1 MSSRPCSSTR
11 GRRPLPSRGGGVKL
25 VSRAASGRGGRCAG
39 GTGGRVGGGAPG
51 AGGSGSGSG
60 WGWGWGS
67 SSGPAAPVTRRRCSS
82 AAAPRARAAPW
93 PRPGCSSASAPPTPA
108 SARWPASPSSS
119 SGRWSTDSRGLRL
132 WGVSQVSR
140 VGGRGAGGGGVGW
153 NCQRPSA
160 RSGWGGAVPGAGAL
174 FTPKRPVA
182 AQARVSG
189 HCRGLWDLMPSERGA
204 T

>member
-1 MSSRPCSSTR
+1 MSSGPCSSTR
-11 GRRPLPSRGGGVKL
+11 GRRPLPSRGGRVKL

-140 VGGRGAGGGGVGW
+140 VGGPRGG
-153 NCQRPSA
+153 R
-160 RSGWGGAVPGAGAL
+160 GWGGVELSAPQCAQRLGRRCPRGGSVVYPKEASGSAGPGSWAL
-174 FTPKRPVA
+174 PGPLGPDAF
-182 AQARVSG
+182 
-189 HCRGLWDLMPSERGA
+189 
-204 T
+204 

>member
-11 GRRPLPSRGGGVKL
+11 GRRPLPSRGGRVKL

-51 AGGSGSGSG
+51 AGGSGWGSG

-67 SSGPAAPVTRRRCSS
+67 SSGPAAPVTRRRRCSS

-140 VGGRGAGGGGVGW
+140 VGGGAGRAGVGGVELSAPQ
-153 NCQRPSA
+153 CAQRLGRRCPRGGSVVYPKEASGSA
-160 RSGWGGAVPGAGAL
+160 GPGSWAL
-174 FTPKRPVA
+174 PGPLGPDAF
-182 AQARVSG
+182 
-189 HCRGLWDLMPSERGA
+189 
-204 T
+204 